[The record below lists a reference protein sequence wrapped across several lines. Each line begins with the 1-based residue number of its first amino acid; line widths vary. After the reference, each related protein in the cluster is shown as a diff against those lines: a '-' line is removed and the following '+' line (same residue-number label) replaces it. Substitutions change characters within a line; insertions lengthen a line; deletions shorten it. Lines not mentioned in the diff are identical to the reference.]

1 MRSRSPIVVA
11 TLGGLAIGYPVALL
25 IFIVSLRL
33 VGERWWGTTIALYLP
48 RFPFALPLLPLIVAI
63 VWIGPRRLLWTQ
75 LVACVLLL
83 FLTGFRV
90 AWPTPPTAG
99 AVRLRIV
106 SCNIN
111 AGALSVKRIM
121 KPLLARSP
129 DIIVL
134 QEVNADSYA
143 ALRKLVPGYTVREL
157 GQFWLASRFPVT
169 STYGPRAEI
178 NGLPSMPFVQ
188 YRLDTPAGPVT
199 LFNVHP
205 LSPRDGLQSVRGD
218 GLRHQ
223 FLRGELFNTRAR
235 EVVAQNTSFR
245 LAELRAY
252 AQSAHQES
260 GPVIIAGDTNLPEL
274 SWAFARWLGDF
285 SDGFAQAGS
294 GFGYSYPSPRDPWMR
309 IDRIMADG
317 RYVRFRSF
325 EVINQYISDHY
336 AVTSELELVP

>member
-1 MRSRSPIVVA
+1 MRSPIVAA
-11 TLGGLAIGYPVALL
+11 TLRGLAIGYPVALL

-48 RFPFALPLLPLIVAI
+48 RFPFAAPLLPLIAAI
-63 VWIGPRRLLWTQ
+63 VWIGPRRLLWAQ
-75 LVACVLLL
+75 LVAFGLLL

-90 AWPTPPTAG
+90 AWPTPPTPG
-99 AVRLRIV
+99 AQHLRIV

-121 KPLLARSP
+121 KPLLARDP

-134 QEVNADSYA
+134 QEVSGDSYA
-143 ALRKLVPGYTVREL
+143 ALRKLVPGYTVQET
-157 GQFWLASRFPVT
+157 GQFWLASRFPVAAV
-169 STYGPRAEI
+169 SAPRTEI

-188 YRLDTPAGPVT
+188 YRIMTPAGPIT

-205 LSPRDGLQSVRGD
+205 LSPRDGLESVRGD
-218 GLRHQ
+218 GIRHQ
-223 FLRGELFNTRAR
+223 FLRGDLFNTRAR
-235 EVVAQNTSFR
+235 EVVAQNTAFR
-245 LAELRAY
+245 LAQLRAY
-252 AQSAHQES
+252 AERAHQAT

-274 SWAFARWLGDF
+274 SWAFERWLGDF

-325 EVINQYISDHY
+325 EVLNHYISDHY
-336 AVTSELELVP
+336 AITSELELVP